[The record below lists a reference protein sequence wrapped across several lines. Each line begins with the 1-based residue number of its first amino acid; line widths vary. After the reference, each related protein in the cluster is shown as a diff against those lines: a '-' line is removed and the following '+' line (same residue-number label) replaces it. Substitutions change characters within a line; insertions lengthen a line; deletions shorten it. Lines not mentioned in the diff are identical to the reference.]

1 MNFGN
6 LLLNIHLAANYSSM
20 QNIFFILYT
29 ISFVKIVRGFRSFV
43 LSSEMKNIVCVYF
56 CFSALQ
62 KQKKCEINI
71 KSQTIEINN
80 MAYVKEE
87 LVVSPDTGKEDVPQT
102 GSSENQAS
110 PEEAQKLAEQ
120 ATDPADSNSDGSKK
134 GV

>member
-1 MNFGN
+1 
-6 LLLNIHLAANYSSM
+6 
-20 QNIFFILYT
+20 
-29 ISFVKIVRGFRSFV
+29 
-43 LSSEMKNIVCVYF
+43 
-56 CFSALQ
+56 
-62 KQKKCEINI
+62 
-71 KSQTIEINN
+71 

-102 GSSENQAS
+102 GPSENQAS

>member
-1 MNFGN
+1 
-6 LLLNIHLAANYSSM
+6 
-20 QNIFFILYT
+20 
-29 ISFVKIVRGFRSFV
+29 
-43 LSSEMKNIVCVYF
+43 
-56 CFSALQ
+56 
-62 KQKKCEINI
+62 
-71 KSQTIEINN
+71 

-87 LVVSPDTGKEDVPQT
+87 LVVSPTGKEEDVPQT

>member
-1 MNFGN
+1 
-6 LLLNIHLAANYSSM
+6 
-20 QNIFFILYT
+20 
-29 ISFVKIVRGFRSFV
+29 
-43 LSSEMKNIVCVYF
+43 MKNKYKT
-56 CFSALQ
+56 Q
-62 KQKKCEINI
+62 K
-71 KSQTIEINN
+71 IERNN